1 MRNIDRT
8 LDPFNEKEK
17 AYIKKVYKGRPR
29 QEVLDMVVAKYGRH
43 HNFRQLSALYSR
55 LDIRNGLD
63 GRFKKGHIPMNKGI
77 PQTEYMSKEAIER
90 TKATR
95 FKVGDK
101 PPNTRKIGSKR
112 ITEDGV
118 MVKVGPNKWDYE
130 HRVKWIKKN
139 GPIPDGYILFHIDLD
154 NKNNNF
160 NNLCLVSMV
169 ERCWI
174 NRNAKLINMAK
185 LRCKVCEVER
195 KRK

>member
-1 MRNIDRT
+1 
-8 LDPFNEKEK
+8 
-17 AYIKKVYKGRPR
+17 
-29 QEVLDMVVAKYGRH
+29 
-43 HNFRQLSALYSR
+43 
-55 LDIRNGLD
+55 
-63 GRFKKGHIPMNKGI
+63 MNKGI

-139 GPIPDGYILFHIDLD
+139 GPIPDGYILFHS
-154 NKNNNF
+154 
-160 NNLCLVSMV
+160 LVSMV

-174 NRNAKLINMAK
+174 NRNAKLIKGDRECNEALINMAK